1 MRGALRGTGSGTLQS
16 IALLAAARARARR
29 RRVTAGVGE
38 AGGSGRE
45 RPGREPAS
53 THNSR
58 GRPRLPGALPP
69 AGRSLPE
76 GAATTATG
84 PRPGRSPQPVSGE
97 GAARGGPGCEG
108 GGGADRARDGR
119 HARSAW
125 APAARCAP
133 VESHANFSGGAANHS
148 APRLPKPLPDL
159 GDPARPDSAHSARSS
174 APPPHGW
181 LGRPERVRGAP
192 THPAPWPC
200 REPRARSRLG
210 HLALQK

>member
-1 MRGALRGTGSGTLQS
+1 MKRARPRRPGGRLTYPAEPAGCMAGVRGALRGRGSGTLRS

-29 RRVTAGVGE
+29 RRVTARVGE

-45 RPGREPAS
+45 RPGQEPAS
-53 THNSR
+53 THGSQ

-84 PRPGRSPQPVSGE
+84 PRPGRSPQPVPGE
-97 GAARGGPGCEG
+97 GAARGSPGCEG

-133 VESHANFSGGAANHS
+133 TESRANFSGGAANHS
-148 APRLPKPLPDL
+148 APAFPSHCPL
-159 GDPARPDSAHSARSS
+159 
-174 APPPHGW
+174 
-181 LGRPERVRGAP
+181 
-192 THPAPWPC
+192 
-200 REPRARSRLG
+200 
-210 HLALQK
+210 